1 MNRKNSSGNIE
12 YIYSH
17 PATGEQPEEEELI
30 QHSALPIR
38 EILRRLNALLAK
50 TRCEDARHYLQMWQ
64 RCARGK
70 RDWGSELVLCSEL
83 LCLLRHM
90 KDKDAALAAVC
101 RCQELLRQNGLE
113 NTVQGAPYLMR
124 IGAALDVYGKSEQ
137 AMQYFQRALAICTE
151 NLEEPDERVA
161 QIYNN
166 LAVTAAS
173 LGQKEKAEEY
183 FRRAIQILRKSA
195 FPECESAVTY
205 CNMAIV
211 YGRSDPEDPR
221 IGDCL
226 ELAWNQLSVPDI
238 PKDHCYAQ
246 ALDQCLPVFDHF
258 GYFLYTMNLKDRLR
272 DVDWA

>member
-1 MNRKNSSGNIE
+1 LNRKNFNENIDC
-12 YIYSH
+12 IYSSE
-17 PATGEQPEEEELI
+17 ADTGLLEEEKLI
-30 QHSALPIR
+30 QHSTLPIR
-38 EILRRLNALLAK
+38 EILQRLNAMLAK
-50 TRCEDARHYLQMWQ
+50 TRCEEARHYLQMWQ

-70 RDWGSELVLCSEL
+70 HDWGSELVLCSEL

-101 RCQELLRQNGLE
+101 RCQELLRNSGLE

-124 IGAALDVYGKSEQ
+124 IGAVLDVYGKSDQ
-137 AMQYFQRALAICTE
+137 AMQYFRRALDIYST
-151 NLEEPDERVA
+151 NLEKPDERVA
-161 QIYNN
+161 QTFNN
-166 LAVTAAS
+166 IAVTAAS
-173 LGQKEKAEEY
+173 MGQTEKAEEY
-183 FRRAIQILRKSA
+183 FRRAIQILRQSA
-195 FPECESAVTY
+195 FSECASAVTY

-211 YGRSDPEDPR
+211 YGRKDPEDPR

-272 DVDWA
+272 DVSWT

>member
-1 MNRKNSSGNIE
+1 MGRQE
-12 YIYSH
+12 
-17 PATGEQPEEEELI
+17 PEKGGMAE
-30 QHSALPIR
+30 HVA
-38 EILRRLNALLAK
+38 
-50 TRCEDARHYLQMWQ
+50 Q
-64 RCARGK
+64 RDFWNFRQAVANKRK
-70 RDWGSELVLCSEL
+70 RD
-83 LCLLRHM
+83 
-90 KDKDAALAAVC
+90 
-101 RCQELLRQNGLE
+101 
-113 NTVQGAPYLMR
+113 
-124 IGAALDVYGKSEQ
+124 
-137 AMQYFQRALAICTE
+137 QRF
-151 NLEEPDERVA
+151 LEEPDERVA